1 MMMKSP
7 LARPAGPHDVG
18 QAEQLKT
25 EDQGGERGHGDER
38 RKVGDRTAVSQIVP

>member
-1 MMMKSP
+1 MMMNTHWH
-7 LARPAGPHDVG
+7 RPAGPHDVG

-38 RKVGDRTAVSQIVP
+38 KVGDTRAVSQILP